1 MDASCK
7 LIIFNSNLEI
17 PKPKPLVCMK
27 NFILLLLI
35 SLLGSSAVSAQSLFS
50 ILQKEKP
57 ENAEEVN
64 QRLMYFTDEILK
76 EELPENEILD
86 ANYIPVFSD
95 EIYAERMKRLND
107 LTPIQLDYKPVVRRF
122 IEAYAVRHREK
133 TGKIIERS
141 ELYFP
146 IFEECLDKYNLPLEL
161 KYLSVIE
168 SALDPKA
175 RSRSGAMGLWQFMY
189 NSCKMFDLKVT
200 SYVDERMDPEKSTEA
215 ACRYLQYLHRIFGDW
230 QLAIAAYN
238 GGPGVVREAI
248 QRSGGKTD
256 FWEISPYLPQQTR
269 NYVPIF
275 IAANY
280 ILNYSSEHNIVAAP
294 NQYPYFRVSPVNIKK
309 SVLFKHV
316 AAIIDVPIEE
326 IKKLNPIYKR
336 DIIPAGELPA
346 QLVLP
351 VEKIG
356 LFIDNEEEIYAMK
369 DQPKKY
375 LELQKELSS
384 TKGKYMIYHVVKAGE
399 YFHKI
404 AMNYSCTTHN
414 IMEWNNMK
422 NHDIYIGQRLK
433 IWVKPS
439 EEIAQK
445 PQRDP
450 LLKQSKFLLYE
461 VQEGDSLQSI
471 ANRFKVESVKDL
483 VEVNNINQS
492 NVVEPGMVL
501 KIVQYE

>member
-1 MDASCK
+1 
-7 LIIFNSNLEI
+7 
-17 PKPKPLVCMK
+17 MK
-27 NFILLLLI
+27 NFIFLLLI
-35 SLLGSSAVSAQSLFS
+35 SSLGSSAAAQSLFH
-50 ILQKEKP
+50 ILQKDKP
-57 ENAEEVN
+57 ENEEEVS

-76 EELPENEILD
+76 EELPENKLLD
-86 ANYIPVFSD
+86 ANYIPVFAD
-95 EIYAERMKRLND
+95 EVYKRRIQLLDNQ
-107 LTPIQLDYKPVVRRF
+107 TPIKLDYKPVVRRF

-133 TGKIIERS
+133 TSRIIERS

-175 RSRSGAMGLWQFMY
+175 KSRSGAVGLWQFMY
-189 NSCKMFDLKVT
+189 NSCKMFDLRVT

-215 ACRYLQYLHRIFGDW
+215 ACKYLQYLHRIFGDW

-256 FWEISPYLPQQTR
+256 FWEIASYLPEQTR

-275 IAANY
+275 IAATY
-280 ILNYSSEHNIVAAP
+280 IMNYSREHNIISKP
-294 NQYPYFRVSPVNIKK
+294 NQYPYFRVSAVKVKK
-309 SVLFKHV
+309 RLGFKYLATV
-316 AAIIDVPIEE
+316 IDVPLEE
-326 IKKLNPIYKR
+326 IRILNPIYKH
-336 DIIPAGELPA
+336 DVIPVGELPA
-346 QLVLP
+346 EIVIP

-356 LFIDNEEEIYAMK
+356 LYIDHEDEIYAMK
-369 DQPKKY
+369 MKEQPKKY

-384 TKGKYMIYHVVKAGE
+384 IKGKFPIYHEVKAGE

-404 AMNYSCTTHN
+404 AMNYSCTTYN

-422 NHDIYIGQRLK
+422 DQDIYIGQRLK
-433 IWVKPS
+433 IWVEPS
-439 EEIAQK
+439 ENIK
-445 PQRDP
+445 QRPERDS
-450 LLKQSKFLLYE
+450 LLKKSKFLLYE
-461 VQEGDSLQSI
+461 VQDGDSLQSI
-471 ANRFKVESVKDL
+471 ASRFQVESVKDL
-483 VEVNNINQS
+483 VEVNNMIHS
-492 NVVEPGMVL
+492 NAVEPGMIL

>member
-1 MDASCK
+1 
-7 LIIFNSNLEI
+7 
-17 PKPKPLVCMK
+17 MK
-27 NFILLLLI
+27 NFLLLLLI
-35 SLLGSSAVSAQSLFS
+35 STLSSSAVCAQSLFK

-57 ENAEEVN
+57 SNADEIN
-64 QRLMYFTDEILK
+64 QRFVYFTDEILK

-95 EIYAERMKRLND
+95 EVYVQRMQRLND
-107 LTPIQLDYKPVVRRF
+107 QTPIQLDYKPVVGRF

-146 IFEECLDKYNLPLEL
+146 IFEEYLDKYGLPLEL

-175 RSRSGAMGLWQFMY
+175 KSSSGAIGLWQFMY

-215 ACRYLQYLHRIFGDW
+215 ACKYLQYLYRIFGDW

-238 GGPGVVREAI
+238 GGPGVVRDAI

-256 FWEISPYLPQQTR
+256 FWEISPYLPLQTR

-280 ILNYSSEHNIVAAP
+280 ILNYSREHNIVSKA
-294 NQYPYFRVSPVNIKK
+294 NNYPYFRVSPVQVKK
-309 SVLFKHV
+309 SVLFKHIAYV
-316 AAIIDVPIEE
+316 LDMPIEE
-326 IKKLNPIYKR
+326 IRRLNPIYKR
-336 DIIPAGELPA
+336 DVIPAGELPA
-346 QLVLP
+346 KLILP
-351 VEKIG
+351 IEKIG
-356 LFIDNEEEIYAMK
+356 LFIDLEEKIYAMK
-369 DQPKKY
+369 DEPKKY
-375 LELQKELSS
+375 LELQKELS
-384 TKGKYMIYHVVKAGE
+384 TTEGKFPIYHEVKAGE

-414 IMEWNNMK
+414 IMEWNNLE

-433 IWVKPS
+433 IWVEPS
-439 EEIAQK
+439 EHLAEK
-445 PQRDP
+445 LQRDP
-450 LLKQSKFLLYE
+450 LLKKSKFLLYE
-461 VQEGDSLQSI
+461 VQDGDTLQSI
-471 ANRFKVESVKDL
+471 ANRFQIESIKDL
-483 VEVNNINQS
+483 VEVNNMDQS
-492 NVVEPGMVL
+492 NVKPGMVL

>member
-1 MDASCK
+1 
-7 LIIFNSNLEI
+7 
-17 PKPKPLVCMK
+17 MK
-27 NFILLLLI
+27 NFLLLLLI
-35 SLLGSSAVSAQSLFS
+35 SFIGSSAVSAQSLLR

-57 ENAEEVN
+57 ENAEEIN
-64 QRLMYFTDEILK
+64 QRLIYFTGEILK
-76 EELPENEILD
+76 EELPENKILD
-86 ANYIPVFSD
+86 ANFIPVFSD
-95 EIYAERMKRLND
+95 EVYQKRLQQLD
-107 LTPIQLDYKPVVRRF
+107 DHTPIELDYKPIVRRF

-146 IFEECLDKYNLPLEL
+146 IFEECLDKYDLPLEL
-161 KYLSVIE
+161 KYLAVIE

-175 RSRSGAMGLWQFMY
+175 RSRSGAIGLWQFMY

-215 ACRYLQYLHRIFGDW
+215 ACKYLQYLHRIFGDW

-280 ILNYSSEHNIVAAP
+280 ILNYSREHNIVAKQNP
-294 NQYPYFRVSPVNIKK
+294 YPYFRVSPVKVKK
-309 SVLFKHV
+309 SVSFKHV
-316 AAIIDVPIEE
+316 ASVLDVPIEE
-326 IKKLNPIYKR
+326 VQKLNPIYKR
-336 DIIPAGELPA
+336 DIIPNGELPA
-346 QLVLP
+346 QLILP
-351 VEKIG
+351 IEKIG
-356 LFIDNEEEIYAMK
+356 LFIDNEEKIYAMK

-375 LELQKELSS
+375 LELQKELS
-384 TKGKYMIYHVVKAGE
+384 TTEGKYPIYHVVQAGE

-404 AMNYSCTTHN
+404 AMKYSCTTHN
-414 IMEWNNMK
+414 IMDWNNMK

-433 IWVKPS
+433 VWVEPS
-439 EEIAQK
+439 EKIKQK

-450 LLKQSKFLLYE
+450 LLKKSKFLLYE

-471 ANRFKVESVKDL
+471 ANRFEVESVKDL
-483 VEVNNINQS
+483 VDVNNVDQANI
-492 NVVEPGMVL
+492 EPGMVL

>member
-1 MDASCK
+1 
-7 LIIFNSNLEI
+7 
-17 PKPKPLVCMK
+17 MK
-27 NFILLLLI
+27 NFFLLLLI
-35 SLLGSSAVSAQSLFS
+35 SLLGSSAVSAQSLFR

-57 ENAEEVN
+57 ENAEEIN
-64 QRLMYFTDEILK
+64 QRLIYFTDEILK
-76 EELPENEILD
+76 EELPENEILN

-95 EIYAERMKRLND
+95 EIYRERMQRLD
-107 LTPIQLDYKPVVRRF
+107 DQTPIELDYQPVVRRF

-146 IFEECLDKYNLPLEL
+146 IFEECLDKYDLPLEL

-175 RSRSGAMGLWQFMY
+175 RSRSGAIGLWQFMY
-189 NSCKMFDLKVT
+189 NSCKMFDLRVT

-215 ACRYLQYLHRIFGDW
+215 ACKYLQYLHRIFGDW

-256 FWEISPYLPQQTR
+256 FWEIAPYLPQQTR

-280 ILNYSSEHNIVAAP
+280 IMNYSREHNIVAKP
-294 NQYPYFRVSPVNIKK
+294 NQYPYFRVSPVKVKK
-309 SVLFKHV
+309 KVSFKHV
-316 AAIIDVPIEE
+316 AAVIDVPVEE
-326 IKKLNPIYKR
+326 IRKLNPIYKR
-336 DIIPAGELPA
+336 DVIPTGELPA
-346 QLVLP
+346 QIVLP

-356 LFIDNEEEIYAMK
+356 LFIDREEEIYAMK

-384 TKGKYMIYHVVKAGE
+384 TKGKYPIYHEVQAGE

-404 AMNYSCTTHN
+404 AMKYSCTTHN
-414 IMEWNNMK
+414 IMKWNNMK
-422 NHDIYIGQRLK
+422 SQDIYIGQRLK
-433 IWVKPS
+433 IWVEPS
-439 EEIAQK
+439 ENISQK

-450 LLKQSKFLLYE
+450 LMKKSKFLLYE
-461 VQEGDSLQSI
+461 VQDGDSLQSI
-471 ANRFKVESVKDL
+471 ATRFKVESVKDL
-483 VEVNNINQS
+483 VEVNNMNQAK
-492 NVVEPGMVL
+492 VVEPGMVL

>member
-1 MDASCK
+1 
-7 LIIFNSNLEI
+7 
-17 PKPKPLVCMK
+17 MK
-27 NFILLLLI
+27 NFLLLLLI
-35 SLLGSSAVSAQSLFS
+35 SFIGSSVVSAQSLLR

-57 ENAEEVN
+57 ENAEEIN
-64 QRLMYFTDEILK
+64 QRLIYFTDEILK
-76 EELPENEILD
+76 EELPENKILD

-95 EIYAERMKRLND
+95 EIYQKRLKELDNN
-107 LTPIQLDYKPVVRRF
+107 TPIELDYKPVVRRF

-133 TGKIIERS
+133 SGKIIERS

-146 IFEECLDKYNLPLEL
+146 IFEECLDKYDLPLEL
-161 KYLSVIE
+161 KYLAVIE

-175 RSRSGAMGLWQFMY
+175 RSRSGAIGLWQFMY

-215 ACRYLQYLHRIFGDW
+215 ACKYLQYLHRIFGDW

-280 ILNYSSEHNIVAAP
+280 ILNYSREHNIVAKQNP
-294 NQYPYFRVSPVNIKK
+294 YPYFRVSPVKVKK
-309 SVLFKHV
+309 SVSLKHV
-316 AAIIDVPIEE
+316 ASVLNVPIDEVQ
-326 IKKLNPIYKR
+326 KLNPIYKR
-336 DIIPAGELPA
+336 DIIPNGELPA
-346 QLVLP
+346 QLILP
-351 VEKIG
+351 IEKIG
-356 LFIDNEEEIYAMK
+356 LFIDNEEKIYAMK

-375 LELQKELSS
+375 LELQKELS
-384 TKGKYMIYHVVKAGE
+384 TTEGKYPIYHVVQAGE

-404 AMNYSCTTHN
+404 AMKYSCTTHN
-414 IMEWNNMK
+414 IMDWNNMK
-422 NHDIYIGQRLK
+422 NHDIYVGQRLK
-433 IWVKPS
+433 VWVEPS
-439 EEIAQK
+439 EKISQK

-450 LLKQSKFLLYE
+450 LLKKSKFLLYE

-471 ANRFKVESVKDL
+471 ANRFEVESVKDL
-483 VEVNNINQS
+483 VDVNNVDQANI
-492 NVVEPGMVL
+492 EPGMVL

>member
-1 MDASCK
+1 
-7 LIIFNSNLEI
+7 
-17 PKPKPLVCMK
+17 MK
-27 NFILLLLI
+27 NFLLLLLI
-35 SLLGSSAVSAQSLFS
+35 SLISCSAVSAQSLLR

-57 ENAEEVN
+57 ENAEEIN
-64 QRLMYFTDEILK
+64 QRLIYFTDEILK
-76 EELPENEILD
+76 EELPENKILD

-95 EIYAERMKRLND
+95 EVYQKRLGQLD
-107 LTPIQLDYKPVVRRF
+107 DHTPIQLDYKPIVRRF

-133 TGKIIERS
+133 TGRIIERS

-146 IFEECLDKYNLPLEL
+146 IFEECLDKYDLPLEL
-161 KYLSVIE
+161 KYLAVIE

-175 RSRSGAMGLWQFMY
+175 RSRSGAIGLWQFMY

-215 ACRYLQYLHRIFGDW
+215 ACKYLQYLHRIFGDW

-280 ILNYSSEHNIVAAP
+280 ILNYSREHNIVAKQNP
-294 NQYPYFRVSPVNIKK
+294 YPYFRVSPVKVKK
-309 SVLFKHV
+309 SVSFKHV
-316 AAIIDVPIEE
+316 ANVLDIPIEE
-326 IKKLNPIYKR
+326 VRKLNPIYKR
-336 DIIPAGELPA
+336 DIIPNGELPA
-346 QLVLP
+346 KLILP
-351 VEKIG
+351 IEKIG
-356 LFIDNEEEIYAMK
+356 LFIDNEEKVYAMK

-375 LELQKELSS
+375 LELQKELS
-384 TKGKYMIYHVVKAGE
+384 TTEGKYPIYHVVQAGE

-404 AMNYSCTTHN
+404 AMKYSCTTHN
-414 IMEWNNMK
+414 IMDWNNMK

-433 IWVKPS
+433 VWVEPS
-439 EEIAQK
+439 EKISQK

-450 LLKQSKFLLYE
+450 LLKKSKFLLYE

-471 ANRFKVESVKDL
+471 ANRFEVESVKDL
-483 VEVNNINQS
+483 VDVNNMDQS
-492 NVVEPGMVL
+492 NIEPGMVL